1 MKITIRKR
9 TQAQWLHWFI
19 AVFPFVCQFLVVD
32 CHFPS
37 AIRYTMDIAL
47 IILTVLSIHRLGWA
61 IANRKAVRW
70 TAAFLLYALIN
81 YIFHYQ
87 SALYF
92 LWGMRNNFRFYL
104 YFLLSIVVLREADL
118 KSFYKIFDVFLIL
131 NVVLVSYQ
139 YWILGISQDYLGGFF
154 GTAVGCNGYMNIFLV
169 IASAKAA
176 IEYLNKKRT
185 LRSCLL
191 VFGAS
196 TYIAALAEMKFFFA
210 EIFIILAT
218 ASLVTKFSMKKL
230 GIILGGGA
238 LAILGINLL
247 ILIFPQWSDTFSITG
262 FIRVAADTRGYT
274 STGDLNRL
282 TGVAVLA
289 ESYLKNWNEFFFGLG
304 LGNCDYSDALAALTT
319 PFYTRYSWLHYTWMS
334 ATFIFLELGIVGL
347 VFFFGFF
354 VLVFFEA
361 RKESRKT
368 GANLLECQ
376 LAQILAVMCW
386 GIGIYNSSL
395 RVESGYMMYL
405 MLATPFL
412 VRRNGS
418 TIEEQGDQHEY

>member
-1 MKITIRKR
+1 MKLKIRKR
-9 TQAQWLHWFI
+9 TQSQWLHWFI
-19 AVFPFVCQFLVVD
+19 AVFPLVCQFLVAD

-47 IILTVLSIHRLGWA
+47 LGLTVLSIHRLGWA

-70 TAAFLLYALIN
+70 AAAFLLYALIN

-104 YFLLSIVVLREADL
+104 YFLLSIVVLQEADL
-118 KSFYKIFDVFLIL
+118 KSFYKVFDVFLIL
-131 NVVLVSYQ
+131 NVVLVSCQ
-139 YWILGISQDYLGGFF
+139 YWILGISQDNLGGFF

-169 IASAKAA
+169 IVSAKAA

-185 LRSCLL
+185 LQSCLL

-196 TYIAALAEMKFFFA
+196 AYIAALAEMKFFFA
-210 EIFIILAT
+210 EIFIILAA

-230 GIILGGGA
+230 GIILGGGI

-247 ILIFPQWSDTFSITG
+247 ILVFPHWSDTFSITG
-262 FIRVAADTRGYT
+262 FIRVAADTKGYT
-274 STGDLNRL
+274 SSGDLNRL
-282 TGVAVLA
+282 TGIAVLA

-304 LGNCDYSDALAALTT
+304 LGNGDYSDALAALTT

-334 ATFIFLELGIVGL
+334 TTFLFLELGIVGL

-376 LAQILAVMCW
+376 LAQVLAVMCW

-395 RVESGYMMYL
+395 RTEAGYMMYL
-405 MLATPFL
+405 MLAIPFL
-412 VRRNGS
+412 VRRNS
-418 TIEEQGDQHEY
+418 SNMEKQGD